1 MSDNTKE
8 ALDRR
13 DFIFASMAT
22 AGSSAALALNAGAAN
37 AETATSSANPASG
50 TAYTGDFIRGKKVVT
65 ALNVNDLE
73 SGQKHFLYFQG
84 VQMPTG
90 QHWYVSVT
98 VARGANPGK
107 RVVLVSGR
115 AASVSAEIACMGKLR

>member
-1 MSDNTKE
+1 VDNTKE

-50 TAYTGDFIRGKKVVT
+50 TAYTGDVIRGKKVVT

>member
-1 MSDNTKE
+1 
-8 ALDRR
+8 
-13 DFIFASMAT
+13 MAT

-50 TAYTGDFIRGKKVVT
+50 TAYTGDVIRGKKVVT